1 MEDEEG
7 EEGGGRE
14 EEEEDEEEEEN
25 EMSKNMYSRDRK
37 RECRRHP
44 FQE

>member
-7 EEGGGRE
+7 EEGGGE
-14 EEEEDEEEEEN
+14 EEEEEEEEEN
-25 EMSKNMYSRDRK
+25 EMRKNMYSRDRK